1 MDLWQDL
8 MLLVFLSVIAALI
21 SLPIP
26 TIAPVFGHAAGLILV
41 LGHYYVLMRRHR
53 GFLYMSEVDLAITLP
68 DYFSALL
75 RSKISC
81 RDIMVDAQ
89 CGEVLYIPGVMTPTE
104 VYPISALGGSW
115 YISALKRPFHH
126 ISMVVSQG
134 ITIGC

>member
-1 MDLWQDL
+1 
-8 MLLVFLSVIAALI
+8 
-21 SLPIP
+21 
-26 TIAPVFGHAAGLILV
+26 
-41 LGHYYVLMRRHR
+41 MRRHR

-104 VYPISALGGSW
+104 ILSAYDSSAKIVKVYPISALGGSW